1 MVTGW
6 ETAGCP
12 LQQQRDFCF
21 NLVLH
26 LGEGVRCIFEA
37 HTSEDFPSLLKE
49 EQVAAASAILSLSFT
64 LPAHTAVSN
73 ISNACRESHVELP
86 VTPQLQRATHTHTHT
101 QHGKGCTPTV
111 LVSHHA
117 FLKGLKPVFSE
128 KGPLQRLED
137 TIKRHQLQFFAF
149 TLALAEVHEKIVCKL
164 SESLLKDSNSTQSFS
179 GSMLAAAC
187 TPLREQPSPLTR
199 KINKERRQEAYLT
212 LPLTKEP
219 FSSPSPASSSARVC
233 GSGGGRRRRNR
244 QE

>member
-1 MVTGW
+1 MSDAFLRRIPPRISHPSSKRSRW
-6 ETAGCP
+6 QLP
-12 LQQQRDFCF
+12 QRSSAC
-21 NLVLH
+21 
-26 LGEGVRCIFEA
+26 
-37 HTSEDFPSLLKE
+37 LLLS
-49 EQVAAASAILSLSFT
+49 QPTPLSLT
-64 LPAHTAVSN
+64 LATLAGRAMWSCPSPP
-73 ISNACRESHVELP
+73 SYSE
-86 VTPQLQRATHTHTHT
+86 QLTHTHT

-164 SESLLKDSNSTQSFS
+164 PESLLKDSNSTQSLS

-187 TPLREQPSPLTR
+187 TPLWEQPSPLTR